1 MSFVSTVILISLKN
15 LSSRYIVVDNSLHKL
30 YRPRPCN
37 SEIETSAGRDLTTSK
52 TVKNVNKEQRKLQI
66 TGGSTYIL
74 SLPKE
79 WVTRNALKKGSQIIL
94 HEEEDG
100 SLSFTPSN
108 LEKKRKQDKAFIR
121 VSTEDNSEAIVRTA
135 ISAYLDGYNIIHVKP
150 QNQQILST
158 RLRNHLK
165 SFARNYLVGT
175 EIVIDTPTDLT
186 LQILLNYPD
195 LTVQSALSRMSVIA
209 SSMHKE
215 AISGLETLDYLV
227 AKSVVET
234 DREVNRFGL
243 YIVRLLKLVV
253 SSPRELKEIGLNSP
267 RDCLGYRLIAKSVE
281 RTADHATKIAENL
294 LLMKA
299 PLNKDLY
306 DRVSQM
312 SGLAISMFERAM
324 EALFKRDF
332 YLAESVI
339 EKIAQVHKLEK
350 EAVVASKNLGIEEIV
365 NLRLLI
371 ESVRRTAEYASDIS
385 EVVLNL
391 NVESV
396 LS

>member
-1 MSFVSTVILISLKN
+1 M
-15 LSSRYIVVDNSLHKL
+15 
-30 YRPRPCN
+30 
-37 SEIETSAGRDLTTSK
+37 SEISDPE
-52 TVKNVNKEQRKLQI
+52 NKEQRKLQV
-66 TGGSTYIL
+66 TGGSTYII

-79 WVTRNALKKGSQIIL
+79 WVTRNVLRKGSIMAL
-94 HEEEDG
+94 CEENDG
-100 SLSFTPSN
+100 SISIMPADLT
-108 LEKKRKQDKAFIR
+108 KKEKQDEAFIKA
-121 VSTEDNSEAIVRTA
+121 SLNDNPDAIARTA
-135 ISAYLDGYNIIHVKP
+135 ISAYLFGYNILHVKP
-150 QNQQILST
+150 SGTQILSS

-165 SFARNYLVGT
+165 YFARNYLVGT
-175 EIVIDTPTDLT
+175 EIVTDTPTDLT
-186 LQILLNYPD
+186 LQVLLNYPE
-195 LTVQSALSRMSVIA
+195 LTVHSALSRMAVIA

-215 AISGLETLDYLV
+215 AINSLESLDV
-227 AKSVVET
+227 PAAKSVIET

-243 YIVRLLKLVV
+243 YIVRLLKLAVSNPRVV
-253 SSPRELKEIGLNSP
+253 KEIGLNSP

-299 PLNKDLY
+299 PLSEDIYSRISELSN
-306 DRVSQM
+306 
-312 SGLAISMFERAM
+312 LAISMFEMAM
-324 EALFKRDF
+324 NALFKRDF
-332 YLAESVI
+332 NQAEGII
-339 EKIAQVHKLEK
+339 EKISQVHKLER
-350 EAVVASKNLGIEEIV
+350 EAVLASKSLGIEEIV